1 MLQVAGSFLARLL
14 WPQRCPGCRR
24 ILEAERTFCPDC
36 DGTVL
41 ALDGACPGCA
51 VDDGGEANL
60 CHACRVRPFPF
71 SRARASLV
79 YGGAVAEALV
89 RLKHGRRLAAA
100 RLLGRFLVP
109 LLDWAAQEGADAVVP
124 VPLHP
129 RRLRQRGFNQALELA
144 REGLAIRASRA
155 RVFGLPEVPL
165 PVWVDALRRQRDTP
179 ALGRES
185 APVRRCRVAGA
196 FVVSARARA
205 RVRGRRLL
213 LVDDVMTTGA
223 TFAECA
229 RTLLDA
235 GACEVRV
242 AALARAL
249 P

>member
-14 WPQRCPGCRR
+14 WPQRCPACQKTTAEGR
-24 ILEAERTFCPDC
+24 IFCPPC
-36 DGTVL
+36 DVTVL
-41 ALDGACPGCA
+41 ALDRACPGCA
-51 VDDGGEANL
+51 LDDRTAAGM

-79 YGGAVAEALV
+79 YGGAVADALV
-89 RLKHGRRLAAA
+89 RLKHGRGLAGA

-109 LLDWAAQEGADAVVP
+109 LLDWAAADGIDAVVP

-129 RRLRQRGFNQALELA
+129 RRLRQRGFNQALELV
-144 REGLAIRASRA
+144 REALDVRAARA
-155 RVFGLPEVPL
+155 RAFALPQVPL
-165 PVWVDALRRQRDTP
+165 PVWADALRRQRDTP
-179 ALGRES
+179 TLGRDP

-196 FVVSARARA
+196 FTVASRE
-205 RVRGRRLL
+205 RVRNRRLL
-213 LVDDVMTTGA
+213 LADDVMTTGA

-229 RTLLDA
+229 RTLMDA
-235 GACEVRV
+235 GAKEVRV

>member
-14 WPQRCPGCRR
+14 WPQRCPGCQKTMGDGG
-24 ILEAERTFCPDC
+24 AFCPAC
-36 DGTVL
+36 DVTVL
-41 ALDGACPGCA
+41 ALDRACPGCA
-51 VDDGGEANL
+51 LDDRAAAGL

-71 SRARASLV
+71 SRARASLI
-79 YGGAVAEALV
+79 YGGAVADALV
-89 RLKHGRRLAAA
+89 RLKHGGGLAAA
-100 RLLGRFLVP
+100 RLLGRFVVP
-109 LLDWAAQEGADAVVP
+109 LLDWAAAEGIDAVLP

-129 RRLRQRGFNQALELA
+129 RRFRQRGFNQALELT
-144 REGLAIRASRA
+144 REALAVRAYRA
-155 RVFGLPEVPL
+155 RTFGLPQVPL

-185 APVRRCRVAGA
+185 GPVRRCRLAGA
-196 FVVSARARA
+196 FAVPHRQQ
-205 RVRGRRLL
+205 VRNRRLL

-235 GACEVRV
+235 GASEVRV
-242 AALARAL
+242 AAVARAL